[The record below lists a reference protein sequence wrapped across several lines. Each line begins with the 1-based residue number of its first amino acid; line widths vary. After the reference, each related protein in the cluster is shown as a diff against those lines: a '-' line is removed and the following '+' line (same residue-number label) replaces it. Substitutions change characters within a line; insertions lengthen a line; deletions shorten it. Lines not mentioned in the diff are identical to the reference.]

1 MTNDCYK
8 KKISTTYAKH
18 VYVFFQFFPQFLI
31 SASPYNGF
39 HVGKAGRRSSEGIQ
53 SSEIQF
59 GIADS
64 PPYKRCKI
72 SQYHYM
78 IIPIMPFSNS
88 AVWLTLTLDNSVCVS
103 DISCVICD
111 NYVIL

>member
-1 MTNDCYK
+1 MKNAFYK
-8 KKISTTYAKH
+8 NLS
-18 VYVFFQFFPQFLI
+18 FQQPMANIYMNFLLFFPQFLI

-59 GIADS
+59 RITDS
-64 PPYKRCKI
+64 SPDKRCKI

-88 AVWLTLTLDNSVCVS
+88 VLCG
-103 DISCVICD
+103 
-111 NYVIL
+111 